1 MYTVPFPLSH
11 SPGGNGKGQSGKQ
24 SSSTKSHLICF
35 DSTEDSLLSSHS
47 HLLSSPPPA
56 PSEHGAVRDH
66 AFAAA
71 LRQATEPQLQ
81 SQSAPLNSGSP
92 NTLQSSASVVRDFRC
107 NWIRHHLCRLSWHL
121 EEEGGRTQEV
131 RIFFETSIGGYGC
144 IFSRLFPWKRK
155 RPMLIPLS
163 EWILYLLSWVLIL
176 GNEPEWDPKWLLT
189 SMGT

>member
-121 EEEGGRTQEV
+121 EEEGGGTQEV
-131 RIFFETSIGGYGC
+131 RIFLRRVSVVMDASLVGYFLEKGKGLCWFLYQSGYFTCCHGC
-144 IFSRLFPWKRK
+144 W
-155 RPMLIPLS
+155 
-163 EWILYLLSWVLIL
+163 YWVMSLNGIQ
-176 GNEPEWDPKWLLT
+176 NDY
-189 SMGT
+189 